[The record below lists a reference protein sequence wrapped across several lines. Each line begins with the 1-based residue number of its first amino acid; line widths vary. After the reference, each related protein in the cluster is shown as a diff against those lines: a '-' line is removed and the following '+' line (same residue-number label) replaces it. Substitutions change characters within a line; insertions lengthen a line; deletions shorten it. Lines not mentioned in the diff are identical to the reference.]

1 MITLN
6 GKKLAES
13 ESEFM
18 DSLFQSGGTCVGYA
32 KRNKKSVT
40 ILDMQRNKVGMINAH
55 GVLCAATKLDNG
67 KTWYSYATIKII
79 GEYQSYMQE
88 VTECKAL
95 VK

>member
-67 KTWYSYATIKII
+67 KTWYSYATVKII
-79 GEYQSYMQE
+79 GEYKSYMQE

-95 VK
+95 VS